1 MLGMPN
7 QPPVKSINHGSI
19 LASIHTWLIK
29 LNLFVYN
36 VTPLR
41 SGDISSPKM
50 FPVSSKG
57 TTVKL
62 KMVIKKVNWNANNF
76 VLLTGLFQNKTTHV
90 LIYVGITSN
99 FYWIAALP
107 EIQVKWDPKQLF
119 VIISPVTSNVATIIP
134 EYNSSFGKLC
144 YRLIQ

>member
-7 QPPVKSINHGSI
+7 QPPVKSIHHRSI

-29 LNLFVYN
+29 LSLLFVYN

-62 KMVIKKVNWNANNF
+62 KIVFKKV
-76 VLLTGLFQNKTTHV
+76 
-90 LIYVGITSN
+90 Y
-99 FYWIAALP
+99 
-107 EIQVKWDPKQLF
+107 
-119 VIISPVTSNVATIIP
+119 
-134 EYNSSFGKLC
+134 
-144 YRLIQ
+144 